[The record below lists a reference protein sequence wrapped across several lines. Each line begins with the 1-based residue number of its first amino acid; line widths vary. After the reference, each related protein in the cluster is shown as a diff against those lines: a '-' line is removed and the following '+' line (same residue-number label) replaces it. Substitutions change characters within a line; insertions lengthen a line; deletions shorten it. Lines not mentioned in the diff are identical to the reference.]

1 VIGAA
6 FLRGRRVAVLGE
18 DYPRVNAEG
27 ALDGLV
33 EIIDFEPEKDAVAV
47 GTVVG
52 ISDRS
57 VVMLGLEAVKLK
69 DEISVV

>member
-1 VIGAA
+1 MIGAA
-6 FLRGRRVAVLGE
+6 FLRRWRVAVLGE

-47 GTVVG
+47 GG
-52 ISDRS
+52 SSGFPIAPWSCS
-57 VVMLGLEAVKLK
+57 ASKL
-69 DEISVV
+69 